1 MEWSTSGGCEMKSS
15 TLGVRGIVAV
25 CSIAGLAAFSS
36 SVYADQIFSAS
47 NGTLSGTADFT
58 VTSGNINII
67 LTNNTNTQ
75 NLAQLLSDL
84 SFSVGGATVANTSVT
99 PTGSPILCSDGG
111 CVSGGTINHWNY
123 SATDGS
129 FLLTGLHGLGNS
141 TPQDF
146 RSLIIG
152 PVDLTTYCKPGCPD
166 GIANVNNQ
174 PYIYNT
180 ATFNLAVAGL
190 AAGSTVTNV
199 AFSFGTGPETVVGVP
214 IPAAAWLFG
223 SGLLGL
229 IGIARRRITGA
240 NPPALA

>member
-1 MEWSTSGGCEMKSS
+1 MGVLTSGGYEMKSS
-15 TLGVRGIVAV
+15 KLGARDILAV

-36 SVYADQIFSAS
+36 SVYADQVFTAS

-58 VTSGNINII
+58 VTSGNINIL

-75 NLAQLLSDL
+75 SLAQLLSDL
-84 SFSVGGATVANTSVT
+84 SFSVGGATVADTSVT

-123 SATDGS
+123 SATGGS
-129 FLLTGLHGLGNS
+129 FVLTGLHGLGN
-141 TPQDF
+141 PPDY

-152 PVDLTTYCKPGCPD
+152 PVDLSTYCKPGCPD

-174 PYIYNT
+174 PYIYHT
-180 ATFNLAVAGL
+180 ATFDLAVPGL

-229 IGIARRRITGA
+229 IGIARRRISGA
-240 NPPALA
+240 NPPPVA